1 MVRQNQEFFDKTHE
15 SKRLNHSRRSVFAKF
30 LRQIQK
36 KLPDLTGV
44 AVVGMATLCTSGV
57 VLGVRQL
64 GAFQHGELMVFDRLM
79 QWRSDEPPD
88 PRIAIVEI
96 SEEDIQ
102 AEKWPLSDR
111 ILAQVLENLQ
121 RYEPVAIGL
130 DLYRD
135 LPQPP
140 GHPELLKELEAPNII
155 AIRNASPGV
164 NPPPT
169 VPADRIGFNDLVMD
183 PDGPI
188 RRNLI
193 SFVSNGNTNFSFS
206 LKLAMLYL
214 GDQGLFPQPSE
225 TQPGH
230 IVWGKA
236 VLAPLQPNSGG
247 YTHLD
252 AQGFQILLNY
262 RSRKEV
268 APSIPLSEV
277 LADRLEPEWIRD
289 KIIVIGTTAASIK
302 DVHYTPYS
310 SRQDNP
316 LMPGVLIHTQMLSQL
331 LSSVL
336 DGRPLFWVWP
346 EWAEVLWVMSW
357 ITVGGTIAW
366 LIRHPLI
373 LPLVGGVSA
382 ASLCVVSGILFTQA
396 GWVPVVTPLVGLAIA
411 LAGVVA
417 FRAYQ
422 SGQQQQI
429 VMKLLGQNA
438 APEIADALWENRDRL
453 LKDGKL
459 PGQKLTATM
468 LFTDLKDF
476 STISEQMPPE
486 ALLEWLN
493 EYLDV
498 LSQVIQE
505 HQGIINKFTGDGI
518 MAAFGVPLP
527 RHSSADIARDARN
540 AVASGLAMGDRLQE
554 LNRNWQKRGLPVIQ
568 MRVGIFTGAVVAGS
582 LGGKERQEYG
592 IIGDSVNIASRLESC
607 EKDRQASICRVLI
620 AYETLIHIQDEYNV
634 EHWGPLALKGKQ
646 QTVDVYR
653 VVNRRTPTS

>member
-1 MVRQNQEFFDKTHE
+1 M
-15 SKRLNHSRRSVFAKF
+15 LAKF
-30 LRQIQK
+30 LHPIQK
-36 KLPDLTGV
+36 KLPNLTGV
-44 AVVGMATLCTSGV
+44 VVVGVATLCTSGF
-57 VLGVRQL
+57 VLGVRQI
-64 GAFQHGELMVFDRLM
+64 GGFQPGELMVFDRLM
-79 QWRSDEPPD
+79 QLRGDEPLD
-88 PRIAIVEI
+88 PRMTIITI

-102 AEKWPLSDR
+102 AERWPLSDR
-111 ILAQVLENLQ
+111 TLAQALENLQ
-121 RYEPVAIGL
+121 QYEPVAIGL

-140 GHPELLKELEAPNII
+140 GHPELLKELAAPNLI
-155 AIRNASPGV
+155 AIRNDSHGV
-164 NPPPT
+164 NPPPS
-169 VPADRIGFNDLVMD
+169 VPAERIGFNDLVSD

-193 SFVSNGNTNFSFS
+193 SFVLNGKTNFSFS
-206 LKLAMLYL
+206 LQLAMLYL
-214 GDQGLFPQPSE
+214 EDRGFFPQPSE

-236 VLAPLQPNSGG
+236 VLAPLQPHSGG
-247 YTHLD
+247 FAHLD
-252 AQGFQILLNY
+252 AQGFQLLLNY

-268 APSIPLSEV
+268 AQTIPLSEV

-289 KIIVIGTTAASIK
+289 KIIVIGTTAPSIK

-310 SRQDNP
+310 SRQNNP
-316 LMPGVLIHTQMLSQL
+316 FMPGVLIHAQMLSQL
-331 LSSVL
+331 LSAVL
-336 DGRPLFWVWP
+336 DGRPLFWFWP
-346 EWAEVLWVMSW
+346 EWAEVLWAIGW
-357 ITVGGTIAW
+357 ITLGGTLSW
-366 LIRHPLI
+366 LIRHPLM
-373 LPLVGGVSA
+373 LVLVSGVS
-382 ASLCVVSGILFTQA
+382 VVSLFFFSWMLFTQA
-396 GWVPVVTPLVGLAIA
+396 GWVPVVTPLVGFAIA
-411 LAGVVA
+411 VAGVVA

-438 APEIADALWENRDRL
+438 SPEVAEALWENRDRL

-493 EYLDV
+493 EYLEV
-498 LSQVIQE
+498 LSQVVQE

-518 MAAFGVPLP
+518 MAAFGVPFP
-527 RHSSADIARDARN
+527 RQSSADIARDARN
-540 AVASGLAMGDRLQE
+540 AVASGLAMADRLQE

-607 EKDRQASICRVLI
+607 EKDRQSSICRVLI
-620 AYETLIHIQDEYNV
+620 AHETLIHIQDEFFV

-653 VVNRRTPTS
+653 VVARRHPTP

>member
-1 MVRQNQEFFDKTHE
+1 MVRQNEGFVEKKHE
-15 SKRLNHSRRSVFAKF
+15 SKRLNHSRSAVFTQF

-36 KLPDLTGV
+36 IVPDLTGV
-44 AVVGMATLCTSGV
+44 AVVGMATLCSTGL
-57 VLGVRQL
+57 VLGIRGL
-64 GAFQHGELMVFDRLM
+64 GGLQPWELMVFDRM
-79 QWRSDEPPD
+79 IQWRADEPPD
-88 PRIAIVEI
+88 PRITVVTLG
-96 SEEDIQ
+96 EEDIQ
-102 AEKWPLSDR
+102 AQRWPLSDR
-111 ILAQVLENLQ
+111 TLAQVLENLQ

-140 GHPELLKELEAPNII
+140 GHPELLKQLEAPNVI
-155 AIRNASPGV
+155 AIRNDSPGV
-164 NPPPT
+164 NPPPSI
-169 VPADRIGFNDLVMD
+169 PEERIGFNDLVSD
-183 PDGPI
+183 PDSPI
-188 RRNLI
+188 RRNLM
-193 SFVSNGNTNFSFS
+193 SFVLNEKTNFSFS
-206 LKLAMLYL
+206 LQLAKLYL
-214 GDQGLFPQPSE
+214 GEKGFFPKPSE
-225 TQPGH
+225 TQAGQ
-230 IVWGKA
+230 ILWGKA
-236 VLAPLQPNSGG
+236 VLEPLQSNSGG

-262 RSRKEV
+262 RSRREV
-268 APSIPLSEV
+268 AQTISLSDV
-277 LADRLEPEWIRD
+277 LADRMEPEWIKN
-289 KIIVIGTTAASIK
+289 KIIVVGTTAPSIK

-310 SRQDNP
+310 SRENNP
-316 LMPGVLIHTQMLSQL
+316 FMPGVLVHTQMLSQL
-331 LSSVL
+331 ISAVL

-346 EWAEVLWVMSW
+346 EWAEVIWLLGWVM
-357 ITVGGTIAW
+357 VGGATAW

-373 LPLVGGVSA
+373 LPLVTGACGG
-382 ASLCVVSGILFTQA
+382 SLFITSWILFTQA
-396 GWVPVVTPLVGLAIA
+396 GWVPVVTPLLGLAIA
-411 LAGVVA
+411 AGGVVA

-429 VMKLLGQNA
+429 VMKLLGQNTS
-438 APEIADALWENRDRL
+438 PEIANALWENRDRL

-498 LSQVIQE
+498 LSQVVQE

-527 RHSSADIARDARN
+527 RQSSADIARDARN
-540 AVASGLAMGDRLQE
+540 AVASGLAMADRLQE

-607 EKDRQASICRVLI
+607 EKDRQSSICRVLI
-620 AYETLIHIQDEYNV
+620 AHETLIHIQDEFFV
-634 EHWGPLALKGKQ
+634 EHWGPLSLKGKQ

-653 VVNRRTPTS
+653 VVARRNPTP

>member
-1 MVRQNQEFFDKTHE
+1 MVRQNQEFLDQTHKF
-15 SKRLNHSRRSVFAKF
+15 KRLNHSRRSVFAKF

-64 GAFQHGELMVFDRLM
+64 GGFQHGELMVYDRLV
-79 QWRSDEPPD
+79 QWRVDEPPD
-88 PRIAIVEI
+88 PRIVIVKI

-102 AEKWPLSDR
+102 AEGWPLSDR
-111 ILAQVLENLQ
+111 TLAEALENLQ

-135 LPQPP
+135 LPEPP
-140 GHPELLKELEAPNII
+140 GHPELLKELDAPNII
-155 AIRNASPGV
+155 AIRNDSPGV

-169 VPADRIGFNDLVMD
+169 VPAERIGFNDLVSD

-193 SFVSNGNTNFSFS
+193 SFVLHGKTNFSFS
-206 LKLAMLYL
+206 LQLAMLYL
-214 GDQGLFPQPSE
+214 GEQGFSPQPSE

-236 VLAPLQPNSGG
+236 VLAPLESNSGG

-289 KIIVIGTTAASIK
+289 KIIVIGTTAPSIK
-302 DVHYTPYS
+302 DVHQTPYS
-310 SRQDNP
+310 SVENNP
-316 LMPGVLIHTQMLSQL
+316 FMPGVLIHAQMLSQL
-331 LSSVL
+331 LSAVL

-346 EWAEVLWVMSW
+346 EWAEVLWVIGW
-357 ITVGGTIAW
+357 ITVGGTTAW

-373 LPLVGGVSA
+373 LPGVTGAGAGSLFL
-382 ASLCVVSGILFTQA
+382 ASWILFSQA
-396 GWVPVVTPLVGLAIA
+396 GWVPVVAPLVGLAIA
-411 LAGVVA
+411 VAGVVA

-429 VMKLLGQNA
+429 VMQLLGQNA
-438 APEIADALWENRDRL
+438 SPEVADALWENRDRL

-498 LSQVIQE
+498 LSQVVQE
-505 HQGIINKFTGDGI
+505 HHGIINKFTGDGI

-527 RHSSADIARDARN
+527 RQSNADIARDARN
-540 AVASGLAMGDRLQE
+540 AVASGLAMADRLQE

-607 EKDRQASICRVLI
+607 EKDRQSSICRVLI
-620 AYETLIHIQDEYNV
+620 AHETLIHIQDEFFV

-653 VVNRRTPTS
+653 VVARRHATP